1 MRLLAELASKLHI
14 MDDAEFLLESA
25 LEFEPEYLPARIDYV
40 GVLQKRQK
48 YEQALAQATV
58 VRNTQTGV
66 PTLETLYAN
75 ACVAAGRFDEGLTI
89 YDEQLEYQPFNPTLH
104 LARGHAL
111 KTLGQQ
117 VEAIDAY
124 HKAAEARPDF
134 GDAFWSLANL
144 KTYQFSDS
152 EIKRMQTVEADGAV
166 APADRWHLCF
176 ALGKAFEDLG
186 GFDESFRYYEQGNGL
201 KRSISK
207 YRAETMTEDLEL
219 QTKVCDANLLSLRE
233 GRGCPQSDPIFIVGL
248 PRAGSTLL
256 EQILASHSQVDGT
269 LELQNILALVRKLEG
284 RTKEGDAS
292 RYPGILTTLS
302 DADLTAFGERYLEET
317 QFLRAG
323 APFFT
328 DKMPNNFRHLGLI
341 RMILPNA
348 KIIDARRDAMDCCF
362 SGFKQL
368 FAEGQ
373 EFTYSL
379 EDVGTYYRDYV
390 TLMEHWDKVMPGW
403 ILRIQHEDVV
413 DDLEGQVRRLLDFCG
428 LPFEESCVEF
438 HRTERAIRTA
448 SSEQVRQPIYR
459 SSLAQWRHYETHL
472 DPLKQALGSA
482 FTRT

>member
-1 MRLLAELASKLHI
+1 M
-14 MDDAEFLLESA
+14 
-25 LEFEPEYLPARIDYV
+25 
-40 GVLQKRQK
+40 
-48 YEQALAQATV
+48 
-58 VRNTQTGV
+58 
-66 PTLETLYAN
+66 
-75 ACVAAGRFDEGLTI
+75 
-89 YDEQLEYQPFNPTLH
+89 
-104 LARGHAL
+104 
-111 KTLGQQ
+111 
-117 VEAIDAY
+117 
-124 HKAAEARPDF
+124 
-134 GDAFWSLANL
+134 
-144 KTYQFSDS
+144 
-152 EIKRMQTVEADGAV
+152 
-166 APADRWHLCF
+166 
-176 ALGKAFEDLG
+176 
-186 GFDESFRYYEQGNGL
+186 
-201 KRSISK
+201 
-207 YRAETMTEDLEL
+207 
-219 QTKVCDANLLSLRE
+219 
-233 GRGCPQSDPIFIVGL
+233 
-248 PRAGSTLL
+248 
-256 EQILASHSQVDGT
+256 
-269 LELQNILALVRKLEG
+269 
-284 RTKEGDAS
+284 
-292 RYPGILTTLS
+292 
-302 DADLTAFGERYLEET
+302 
-317 QFLRAG
+317 RAG

-390 TLMEHWDKVMPGW
+390 TLMEHWDKVIPGW